1 MARTIDLRDTELVVR
16 YDGLAA
22 AATLQRELRIP
33 YTAIEDVRVGLFELP
48 GPLTFRVGTSTAPFG
63 DTRRGTFWIGRDRWF
78 LDLSHRARVVVLDL
92 RGHRYAR
99 VALEAD
105 EPERLA
111 ERIREH
117 LTSSK

>member
-1 MARTIDLRDTELVVR
+1 MSRAIDLRDTEVVVR
-16 YDGLAA
+16 YDGLSA
-22 AATLQRELRIP
+22 AATVQREVRVP
-33 YTAIEDVRVGLFELP
+33 YSTIEQVAVGLFELP

-63 DTRRGTFWIGRDRWF
+63 DTRRGTFWVGRDRWF
-78 LDLSHRARVVVLDL
+78 LDLAHRARAVVLDL

-111 ERIREH
+111 ERIRER
-117 LTSSK
+117 LGSG